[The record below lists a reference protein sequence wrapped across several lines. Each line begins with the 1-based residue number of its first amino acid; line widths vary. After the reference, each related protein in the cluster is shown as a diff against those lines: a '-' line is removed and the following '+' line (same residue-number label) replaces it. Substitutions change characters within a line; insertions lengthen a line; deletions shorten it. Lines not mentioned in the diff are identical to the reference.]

1 MDINSKILKLKPIYA
16 IVISCLI
23 IAVFFVVIGLISSS
37 KSQSTISIKTASG
50 DVFITVKQEV
60 TLEDD
65 TMDKLLTKIKV
76 KSKANVKICDLA
88 KITSKS
94 IMLVYSVGKEK
105 IYFSIIDKKITQIN
119 QNEYVSVS
127 GTYLVGGVSSLSTVA
142 DNVKSGSNDYQ
153 NSIVK
158 LTASFSLGGSWT
170 PIGEAGHPFRGTFDG
185 NGCKISKVNINMS
198 NENSGGFFGFVENA
212 TIKDLCLEKV
222 TIRGS
227 YANGVGCIVGNATNT
242 NISGCLVDKNSI
254 INVTPATVTDSV
266 HGVFKQE
273 IGVLGG
279 IVGKFNVTNTNTYTV
294 DNCSSAVSMEFN
306 FPTNFVNT
314 GRSLTMGGIVG
325 ACCGEKGEA
334 KIDKCLF
341 TGKLTASGKN
351 VFAFYMANIVGSAKE
366 TGQTVSNCAYKS
378 NLNHGG
384 ITMYS
389 GTLPIGYHTTT
400 RVYASSITSVGDKY
414 VNEVCAPYGWLKPAY
429 KYGMRADIKESRFS
443 YKVATTNGEYER
455 KNDQYY
461 ASGYIT
467 KFNVIV
473 ATLSNNKKI

>member
-1 MDINSKILKLKPIYA
+1 MNRNSKVLKHKPIYA
-16 IVISCLI
+16 IIICCLI
-23 IAVFFVVIGLISSS
+23 VAAFFVVIGLIFSS
-37 KSQSTISIKTASG
+37 KLQSTLSIKTASG
-50 DVFITVKQEV
+50 DVVFAVKQEV

-65 TMDKLLTKIKV
+65 TIDKLLTKINV
-76 KSKANVKICDLA
+76 KSKADVKISDLI

-94 IMLVYSVGKEK
+94 IMLVYSVESEK
-105 IYFSIIDKKITQIN
+105 IYLSIIDKKITQIN

-127 GTYLVGGVSSLSTVA
+127 GTYLVSSVYSLSTIA

-153 NSIVK
+153 NSTVK
-158 LTASFSLGGSWT
+158 LTVSLSLSGSWT

-185 NGCKISKVNINMS
+185 NGYKISNVNINLS
-198 NENSGGFFGFVENA
+198 DKDAGGFFGFVENA
-212 TIKDLCLEKV
+212 TIKNLCLENVIIK
-222 TIRGS
+222 GS
-227 YANGVGCIVGNATNT
+227 YANGVGCLAGNATNT

-266 HGVFKQE
+266 HGAFKQE

-279 IVGKFNVTNTNTYTV
+279 VVGKFNVTNTDLYTI
-294 DNCSSAVSMEFN
+294 DNCSSAVTMEFN

-314 GRSLTMGGIVG
+314 GRSLTMGGVVG
-325 ACCGEKGEA
+325 ACSGEKGEL

-378 NLNHGG
+378 NLNHSG

-389 GTLPIGYHTTT
+389 GTLSIGFNSTT
-400 RVYASSITSVGDKY
+400 RVYATSATSVGAKY
-414 VNEVCAPYGWLKPAY
+414 VNEVCAPYGWIKPVY
-429 KYGMRADIKESRFS
+429 KYGMRANIESSGFT
-443 YKVATTNGEYER
+443 YKVATADGEYER
-455 KNDQYY
+455 KYDQYY
-461 ASGYIT
+461 ASGHAT
-467 KFNVIV
+467 KFNVKL
-473 ATLSNNKKI
+473 ATLSNNRTI